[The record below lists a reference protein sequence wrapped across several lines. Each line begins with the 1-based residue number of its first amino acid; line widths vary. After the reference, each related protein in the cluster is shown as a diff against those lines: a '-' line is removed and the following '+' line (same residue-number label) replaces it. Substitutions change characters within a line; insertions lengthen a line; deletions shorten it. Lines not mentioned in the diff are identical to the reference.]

1 VEKVHPSST
10 RDSERQDLETETY
23 HYLGWSH
30 VRIETTVER
39 LLGGER
45 PDDGITRGAARE
57 IVAAFG
63 LAGPPEHFWQTGIG
77 RRCIDAGFGPTA

>member
-1 VEKVHPSST
+1 MRPSST
-10 RDSERQDLETETY
+10 KQSERHELEHETY

-30 VRIETTVER
+30 PRIERTVGQ

-45 PDDGITRGAARE
+45 SDAGMTKNAAQE

-63 LAGPPEHFWQTGIG
+63 LAGPPPSFWVTQLG
-77 RRCIDAGFGPTA
+77 RRCVEAGFGPKS